1 MEINSQN
8 DNLSL
13 KPLTLTPLLL
23 LVSYWLYNS
32 ISFGYFL
39 SKIFY
44 NFFDTI
50 HKDSSSKRIQLRKKL
65 HFKNLIKT
73 IIDFFWKSI
82 QNWLLR
88 IFQKSLLLPPALDW
102 SIKAIKSFLKK
113 FLKSPFRFK
122 RNFRL
127 FKILLNIFAE
137 TFLVF
142 CSVMNEILFFNNVIK
157 WLIQWRNLIRFFMK
171 EYLFITYALYFIL
184 LGLFGILV
192 GFLLGLYQH
201 KYENET
207 DEINHIYL
215 FFLLLLLH
223 LLSQKEFDHILLDGL
238 SHSSTAPNI
247 AEPFEKFSLQPLPQ
261 IESRPFKLIL
271 KETQQRTQI
280 PFPILDDPSV
290 TIQIDF
296 VWEES
301 IHYKFQLLELYQNL
315 HYKVQH

>member
-1 MEINSQN
+1 MKH

-23 LVSYWLYNS
+23 ITCYWFYTS

-50 HKDSSSKRIQLRKKL
+50 HKNSSSKLIQLRKKF
-65 HFKNLIKT
+65 HFKNIIRT
-73 IIDFFWKSI
+73 IIHFCWKCI

-88 IFQKSLLLPPALDW
+88 IFKKSLLLMRALDG
-102 SIKAIKSFLKK
+102 SLTAIQIFLKK

-127 FKILLNIFAE
+127 FKNLLNIFTE

-142 CSVMNEILFFNNVIK
+142 CSVMNEILFFNNIVK
-157 WLIQWRNLIRFFMK
+157 WLIQWRNLIQFLMK
-171 EYLFITYALYFIL
+171 ESLFITTIVYALYFIL
-184 LGLFGILV
+184 LGLFGILG
-192 GFLLGLYQH
+192 GFLLGIYRREH
-201 KYENET
+201 
-207 DEINHIYL
+207 EIEHIYL

-223 LLSQKEFDHILLDGL
+223 ILSHNEFDYTLLRNL
-238 SHSSTAPNI
+238 SDSSLAPNI
-247 AEPFEKFSLQPLPQ
+247 AEPFEKFSFQPLSQ
-261 IESRPFKLIL
+261 IESRPLKLIL
-271 KETQQRTQI
+271 KETEQRTQI

-290 TIQIDF
+290 NIQIHFIYD
-296 VWEES
+296 ES
-301 IHYKFQLLELYQNL
+301 IDYIFELFEFYQNL
-315 HYKVQH
+315 NEKVKY